1 MPIDPAYLHLVHQ
14 GPFPAIIYGRAS
26 RDPKK
31 RGRSV
36 ADQVLDGRRLCN
48 AIDAPIVH
56 VYDGDVDRSASRT
69 AKKVRDDFELLIA
82 DIEAKRC
89 RLVVA
94 ADASRYYRELDI
106 YVRLR
111 KACMVAGVFLS
122 YGGVIYDMNDPT
134 DRQITAQHALK
145 AEGEA
150 DDITARNLRTV
161 RLNAEKM
168 RPHGKLLWGYA
179 RKYDEDTG
187 ELLKQFAHPI
197 RGPIVTEAFERAASG
212 AALYAIAVWINKH
225 PDTERHSGKRWDGA
239 AVLRMLRNP
248 AYVGRRIFQ
257 GEDIGRA
264 TWPKLTTK
272 STFHAVQR
280 ILDTPERRT
289 QRDNRV
295 VHVLGNVALCG
306 EHEEKGLLPTA
317 NARPAPILPTREDI
331 TYTDERCAAVRQ
343 MYLSGWRAVVPQIR
357 ITLSR
362 AGYGETDDE
371 TARGLRAEVEEREPE
386 LAQFPIAPPPHLK
399 STHKTGVIYGCSTHH
414 DTSLLTGKMDA
425 YVFEGVVQWLSSPAS
440 LAAFTRPDKRD
451 QQAKA
456 RRLLKGLT
464 DQIEEARQLSHEFDE
479 DGTPRLSALSL
490 AGMEKALKPKILAAQ
505 QRVNNL
511 RDDKISPVL
520 QSLLGNENA
529 DQVWDSLEIPE
540 QRTVLRQIVQIR
552 LFKASRK
559 GARQIEPG
567 RITLTFVGEDGFPT
581 SP

>member
-1 MPIDPAYLHLVHQ
+1 MPLDPAYLHLVHQ

-31 RGRSV
+31 KGRSV

-48 AIDAPIVH
+48 AIEAPIVH
-56 VYDGDVDRSASRT
+56 VYDGDIDRSASRT

-150 DDITARNLRTV
+150 DDITVRNLRTV

-197 RGPIVTEAFERAASG
+197 RGPIVTEAFEHAAGG
-212 AALYAIAVWINKH
+212 AALHAIAVWINEH
-225 PDTERHSGKRWDGA
+225 PDTERHSGARWDGA

-248 AYVGRRIFQ
+248 AYMGRRIFQ

-264 TWPKLTTK
+264 KWPKLASK
-272 STFHAVQR
+272 KTFAAVQR
-280 ILDTPERRT
+280 ILDKPERRT

-295 VHVLGNVALCG
+295 VHILGHVGFCG
-306 EHEEKGLLPTA
+306 EHEEEGMPATA
-317 NARPAPILPTREDI
+317 DARPAPVLLAPEGI
-331 TYTDERCAAVRQ
+331 TYSDERCTPVRQ
-343 MYLSGWRAVVPQIR
+343 MYLPGWRAVVPQMR
-357 ITLSR
+357 VALAR
-362 AGYGETDDE
+362 EGYGETSDE
-371 TARGLRAEVEEREPE
+371 ILRALRAEVEHREPE
-386 LAQFPIAPPPHLK
+386 LARFPVAPPPYLK
-399 STHKTGVIYGCSTHH
+399 ATHKSGMFYGCSTHH
-414 DTSLLTGKMDA
+414 DTALRTDKMDA
-425 YVFEGVVQWLSSPAS
+425 YVIEGVAEWLRSPAA
-440 LAAFTRPDKRD
+440 LAAFSRPDRTD
-451 QQAKA
+451 QLAKA
-456 RRLLKGLT
+456 RRFLTGLT
-464 DQIEEARQLSHEFDE
+464 DQLDEARSLSQQVDE
-479 DGTPRLSALSL
+479 DGSPRLSALSL
-490 AGMEKALKPKILAAQ
+490 AGMEKALKPQILTAH
-505 QRVNNL
+505 QRVSDL
-511 RDDKISPVL
+511 RDDGMSPVL
-520 QSLLGNENA
+520 QRLVGKENA
-529 DQVWDSLEIPE
+529 DEVWNGLEIPE
-540 QRTVLRQIVQIR
+540 QRAVLRQIVRIR

-559 GARQIEPG
+559 GVRQIEPG
-567 RITLTFVGEDGFPT
+567 RITLTFIGQNGFFTNP
-581 SP
+581 